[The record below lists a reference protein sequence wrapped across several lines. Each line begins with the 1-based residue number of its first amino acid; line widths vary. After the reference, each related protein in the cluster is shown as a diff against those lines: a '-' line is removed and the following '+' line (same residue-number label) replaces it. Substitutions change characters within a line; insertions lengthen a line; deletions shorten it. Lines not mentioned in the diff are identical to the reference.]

1 MNKKILGWSLVIL
14 ILVGGVFYGARAWIQ
29 ARQQVALSE
38 EIESIPSPVINAT
51 SPTPRQSNSPTSLPN
66 VQAVSP
72 SPVTTQV
79 AQVNHNVPFTSQA
92 PYGTWDEVAK
102 EACEEAS
109 ILMASW
115 FVKGRMGNN
124 QSGYTNRVEPDTAN
138 AEIQE
143 LVAWQKETFGYWED
157 TNTEETF
164 RMMKEKLGVTNARL
178 MTSVTSEAIK
188 SELAAGNILVVP
200 AAGQLLNNPNF
211 KQPGPPYHMLVIR
224 GYNEKGFITNDPG
237 TRQGE
242 GFIYSEENL
251 LDAIHDWTG
260 SDNTVQ
266 TGKKVAIVVGK

>member
-1 MNKKILGWSLVIL
+1 MNKKILGWILVVIL
-14 ILVGGVFYGARAWIQ
+14 LIGGIFYGAKTWIQ

-38 EIESIPSPVINAT
+38 EIESVPSPVIQAT
-51 SPTPRQSNSPTSLPN
+51 SPTPTQSSSSTLPK

-72 SPVTTQV
+72 SPVV
-79 AQVNHNVPFTSQA
+79 ATAAEVNHDVPFTSQA

-115 FVKGRMGNN
+115 FVKGTRGNN
-124 QSGYTNRVEPDTAN
+124 QSGYANRVAPDTAN

-157 TNTEETF
+157 TTTEETL
-164 RMMKEKLGVTNARL
+164 RILKEKLGVTNARL
-178 MTSVTSEAIK
+178 MTTVTSEAIK

-200 AAGQLLNNPNF
+200 AAGQLLDNPNF

-242 GFIYSEENL
+242 AFIYSEDNL
-251 LDAIHDWTG
+251 INAIHDWTG
-260 SDNTVQ
+260 SDSTVQ
-266 TGKKVAIVVGK
+266 NGKKVAIVVGK